1 MTPLVLAA
9 TVGLGAVGAVL
20 RWLVM
25 QALPH
30 APWWSL
36 GIVNITGSAAIGVV
50 AALPEGFW
58 SYPLMIG
65 LAGGL
70 TTFSTLAVLMVPS
83 VGRTWH
89 DALWRLWRCMLW
101 LEWWRVL
108 PDLSARLRFSRSSKP
123 QALRDKLPPFSIP
136 DTAGS
141 GLRSPRRKKQ
151 RGDRWVAVGK
161 KQSTL
166 KWRAN

>member
-1 MTPLVLAA
+1 MTPLALAA
-9 TVGLGAVGAVL
+9 TVGLGALGAIL

-25 QALPH
+25 LTLPH

-58 SYPLMIG
+58 SYPLMMG

-83 VGRTWH
+83 SKENVARR
-89 DALWRLWRCMLW
+89 DVAPLALH
-101 LEWWRVL
+101 VL
-108 PDLSARLRFSRSSKP
+108 AGVVACAAGF
-123 QALRDKLPPFSIP
+123 IGM
-136 DTAGS
+136 TAV
-141 GLRSPRRKKQ
+141 L
-151 RGDRWVAVGK
+151 
-161 KQSTL
+161 
-166 KWRAN
+166 

>member
-83 VGRTWH
+83 RGENVAR
-89 DALWRLWRCMLW
+89 
-101 LEWWRVL
+101 RVL
-108 PDLSARLRFSRSSKP
+108 APL
-123 QALRDKLPPFSIP
+123 ALHVVAGVVACAAGFTGT
-136 DTAGS
+136 TAV
-141 GLRSPRRKKQ
+141 L
-151 RGDRWVAVGK
+151 
-161 KQSTL
+161 
-166 KWRAN
+166 

>member
-36 GIVNITGSAAIGVV
+36 GIVNITGSAAMGVI

-83 VGRTWH
+83 SAENLARRVVAPL
-89 DALWRLWRCMLW
+89 ALHVVAG
-101 LEWWRVL
+101 VL
-108 PDLSARLRFSRSSKP
+108 ACAAGFIGTT
-123 QALRDKLPPFSIP
+123 ALL
-136 DTAGS
+136 
-141 GLRSPRRKKQ
+141 
-151 RGDRWVAVGK
+151 
-161 KQSTL
+161 
-166 KWRAN
+166 